1 MNKPDKDIV
10 YDGQKLADHTL
21 LVRLHIQVPTMKRVD
36 HAVSAETNSRYKARA
51 GASKTSK
58 QLLARHS
65 LADVSSVV
73 TKARGIHSAMTR
85 PWEDDGARIIVL
97 RKYQDYVTKM
107 SLLKKDFEKAARDFV
122 KLYPQMKAEAPALLG
137 NMFNENDYPSASALK
152 EKFSFDLETRDVQ
165 TAGDFRAKINDE
177 TTKAIVADIEKR
189 TKDRLSR
196 VMNENWLEV
205 YKVVEAMSIRLK
217 SYGNE
222 YGSLRDAMIE
232 NIKEVAALLPD
243 LNLTNDPALID
254 IQQRLVRELC
264 AHSVEDLR
272 KDVKART
279 AVAKSAKDIM
289 KQVKDYLQ

>member
-1 MNKPDKDIV
+1 
-10 YDGQKLADHTL
+10 
-21 LVRLHIQVPTMKRVD
+21 MKRVD
-36 HAVSAETNSRYKARA
+36 HRVSAETNSRYKARA
-51 GASKTSK
+51 GASRTSK

-65 LADVSSVV
+65 LADVSAVV
-73 TKARGIHSAMTR
+73 TKARGLHVQMTR

-97 RKYQDYVTKM
+97 RRYQDYVNKM
-107 SLLKKDFEKAARDFV
+107 GLLKKDFEKAARDFI

-137 NMFNENDYPSASALK
+137 SMFDENDYPAPATLK
-152 EKFSFDLETRDVQ
+152 EKFNFDLETRDVQ
-165 TAGDFRAKINDE
+165 TAGDFRAKINDD
-177 TTKAIVADIEKR
+177 TTKAIVADIERR
-189 TKDRLSR
+189 TKERLGN
-196 VMNENWLEV
+196 VMNENWKEV
-205 YKVVEAMSIRLK
+205 YKVVEAMSVRLK

-243 LNLTNDPALID
+243 LNLTNDPALVE
-254 IQQRLVRELC
+254 IQDRLVRELC